1 MRSVPCARDG
11 APWVCSRV
19 APLSAVVCA
28 VWAGGLMGVW
38 GSAPVGKC
46 ACGEGGVTCL
56 DSRPRASLGFVIMTK
71 PKRIRTFSTAAC
83 ELSAI
88 AISVS
93 AAARVSRR
101 PVVRRSV

>member
-83 ELSAI
+83 ELGVRLP
-88 AISVS
+88 SVYRLPRAS
-93 AAARVSRR
+93 